1 MAKNDSLDGEDKVR
15 MLRAVAFQVHRK
27 QPIVE
32 VLLEHVESELRGSRR
47 RIYRPAAERLAEG
60 DALGALQELGAVGD
74 EAACILGPVIES
86 GDHRMLS
93 SALNRLADW
102 AEGSN

>member
-15 MLRAVAFQVHRK
+15 LLRALAFHIHRK
-27 QPIVE
+27 EPLADA
-32 VLLEHVESELRGSRR
+32 LLEQVESELRGSRR
-47 RIYRPAAERLAEG
+47 RAWRSAAERLGEG
-60 DALGALQELGAVGD
+60 DPLGALLALGVVGD

-93 SALNRLADW
+93 GALNRLADW
-102 AEGSN
+102 VEGQ